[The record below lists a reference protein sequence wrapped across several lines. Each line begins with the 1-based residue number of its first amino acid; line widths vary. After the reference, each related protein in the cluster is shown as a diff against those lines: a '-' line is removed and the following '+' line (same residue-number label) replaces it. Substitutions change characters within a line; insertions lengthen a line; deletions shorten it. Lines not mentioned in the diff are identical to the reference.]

1 MFYQSIKQRKS
12 VFHCFWCVDYISRK
26 LEKCRKH
33 LPTARVFY
41 ISLVFSNVCRVLSQC
56 NTQLRLLYLV
66 NISPQNFILLPPR
79 QSRKGW
85 SWNKVYTIKQTR
97 KINKCITLLCNN
109 YCFFISWNELLST
122 GICLTK
128 LVYTVDLCWSHK
140 NFYFVFSFLLRILL
154 WLLQEG
160 LGPLLYKNM
169 SSSNLNL
176 SSPKICTPKLN
187 FWLLPTM
194 SSSMN

>member
-1 MFYQSIKQRKS
+1 MLKSAIHWLNPYQLDKYNNYQVLLSYLVDS
-12 VFHCFWCVDYISRK
+12 AFHPVNNWGQTNININ
-26 LEKCRKH
+26 
-33 LPTARVFY
+33 
-41 ISLVFSNVCRVLSQC
+41 ISLFS
-56 NTQLRLLYLV
+56 Y
-66 NISPQNFILLPPR
+66 ISPQNFILLPR
-79 QSRKGW
+79 QFRKGW
-85 SWNKVYTIKQTR
+85 SWNKVYTIKQKR

>member
-1 MFYQSIKQRKS
+1 MLKSAIHWLNPYQLDKYNNYQVLLSYLIDS
-12 VFHCFWCVDYISRK
+12 AFHPVNNWGQTHININI
-26 LEKCRKH
+26 L
-33 LPTARVFY
+33 
-41 ISLVFSNVCRVLSQC
+41 FS
-56 NTQLRLLYLV
+56 Y
-66 NISPQNFILLPPR
+66 ISPQNFILLPR

-85 SWNKVYTIKQTR
+85 SWNKVYTIKQKR

-109 YCFFISWNELLST
+109 ST

-160 LGPLLYKNM
+160 LGPSLYKNM
-169 SSSNLNL
+169 SRSNLDL
-176 SSPKICTPKLN
+176 SSPKICTPKFN
-187 FWLLPTM
+187 FWLLPTI

>member
-1 MFYQSIKQRKS
+1 MLKSAIHWLNPYQLDKYNNYQVLLSYLIDS
-12 VFHCFWCVDYISRK
+12 AFHPVNNWGQTHININI
-26 LEKCRKH
+26 L
-33 LPTARVFY
+33 
-41 ISLVFSNVCRVLSQC
+41 FS
-56 NTQLRLLYLV
+56 Y
-66 NISPQNFILLPPR
+66 ISPQNFILLPR

-85 SWNKVYTIKQTR
+85 SWNKVYTIKQKR
-97 KINKCITLLCNN
+97 KINKRITLLCNN
-109 YCFFISWNELLST
+109 ST

-160 LGPLLYKNM
+160 LGPSLYKNM
-169 SSSNLNL
+169 SRSNLDL
-176 SSPKICTPKLN
+176 SSPKICTPKFN
-187 FWLLPTM
+187 FWLLPTI